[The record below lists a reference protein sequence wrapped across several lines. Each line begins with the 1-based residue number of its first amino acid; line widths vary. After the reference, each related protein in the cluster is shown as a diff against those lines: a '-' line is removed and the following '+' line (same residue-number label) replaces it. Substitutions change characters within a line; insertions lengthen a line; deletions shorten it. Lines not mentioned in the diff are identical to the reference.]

1 MIKYGCSSLHGTHH
15 DAQIFNKKNWS
26 SLKIS
31 FELILIFLS
40 KTKAVNSGISFL
52 VFRSGV

>member
-52 VFRSGV
+52 VFKSGV